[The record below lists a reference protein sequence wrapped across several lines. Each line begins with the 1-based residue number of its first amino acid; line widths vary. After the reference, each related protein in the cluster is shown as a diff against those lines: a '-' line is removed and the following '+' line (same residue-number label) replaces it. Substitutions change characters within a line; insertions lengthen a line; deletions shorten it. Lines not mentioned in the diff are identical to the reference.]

1 MERVLKDNTPKKVN
15 STHSQK
21 MGYKEQY
28 YGLFMKAPHLSMK
41 VMNFKSAISWERKGW
56 PEKEHSKRKK
66 FLHVGGVGL
75 EPTTSSV

>member
-41 VMNFKSAISWERKGW
+41 VMNFKSAIS
-56 PEKEHSKRKK
+56 
-66 FLHVGGVGL
+66 
-75 EPTTSSV
+75 